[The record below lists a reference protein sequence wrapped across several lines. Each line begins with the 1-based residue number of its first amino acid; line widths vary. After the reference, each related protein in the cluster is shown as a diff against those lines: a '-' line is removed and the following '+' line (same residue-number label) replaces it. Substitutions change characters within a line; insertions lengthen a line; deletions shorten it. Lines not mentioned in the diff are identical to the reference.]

1 VLSFKIK
8 KINEEI
14 PSNVQ
19 LIAVSKTKTE
29 EEILEIYK
37 TGHRNFGENKAI
49 EVKEKF
55 NNLPKDILWHFIG
68 HLQTNKIKYIAPFIS
83 LIHSVDSFKLLSE
96 INKFAIKNKRT
107 IPCLLQ
113 FHIATE
119 ETKFGFNL
127 SEVELMLKSKEY
139 FELKNIEIQGVM
151 GMASFTENFNL
162 VREEFQNLNKI
173 FTFLKENYFLDKINF
188 KEISMGMSH
197 DYKIAIEQGSTI
209 VRIGSAIFGDRL

>member
-1 VLSFKIK
+1 MLSFKIK

>member
-1 VLSFKIK
+1 MLSFKIK

-96 INKFAIKNKRT
+96 INKFAVKNKRT